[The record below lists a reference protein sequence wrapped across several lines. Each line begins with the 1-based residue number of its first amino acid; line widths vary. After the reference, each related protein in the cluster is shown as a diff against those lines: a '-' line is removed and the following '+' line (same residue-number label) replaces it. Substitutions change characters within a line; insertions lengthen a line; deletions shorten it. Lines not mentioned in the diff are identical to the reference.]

1 MSRPTLDTPIK
12 PPTVDIINPLQAVMS
27 WGGKAGD
34 ISFNRIKIPPGLT
47 LHKINIHYKNEG
59 GKCQIVGGPTH
70 TTYIMP
76 DAAFS
81 SNGIP
86 VENISIDDRYLQGN
100 YSISY
105 IDLSDV
111 NSFMQ
116 TYVESGNEITYNT
129 NEDDSIIT
137 AAGALYS
144 YNSWETTNTFYVKS
158 AETVDIKNS

>member
-1 MSRPTLDTPIK
+1 MSRPTLDTYIK
-12 PPTVDIINPLQAVMS
+12 PPTNIIDNVLQAPMS

-59 GKCQIVGGPTH
+59 GKCQIVGRPTH

-76 DAAFS
+76 AAAFS

-86 VENISIDDRYLQGN
+86 VENISLDDRYLQGN

-116 TYVESGNEITYNT
+116 TYVESGNKITYNT

-137 AAGALYS
+137 AIGALYS
-144 YNSWETTNTFYVKS
+144 YNSWESTNTFYVKS

>member
-1 MSRPTLDTPIK
+1 MPRPTLDTYIK
-12 PPTVDIINPLQAVMS
+12 PPTVIIDNVLQAPMT

-59 GKCQIVGGPTH
+59 GKCQIVGRPTH

-129 NEDDSIIT
+129 NEDDSII
-137 AAGALYS
+137 AASGALYS

>member
-1 MSRPTLDTPIK
+1 MSRPTVEDYIK
-12 PPTVDIINPLQAVMS
+12 PPTPIIDNTLQAPMP

-34 ISFNRIKIPPGLT
+34 ISFRKIKIPPGLT

-59 GKCQIVGGPTH
+59 GNCRIVERPTH

-86 VENISIDDRYLQGN
+86 VENISLDGYHLQGN

-105 IDLSDV
+105 IDLLDV

-129 NEDDSIIT
+129 NEDDSII
-137 AAGALYS
+137 AAGGALYS
-144 YNSWETTNTFYVKS
+144 YNSWETSNTFYVKS

>member
-1 MSRPTLDTPIK
+1 MSREILDAPIK
-12 PPTVDIINPLQAVMS
+12 PPTVIIDNVLQAPIP

-59 GKCQIVGGPTH
+59 GKCQIVGRPTH

-137 AAGALYS
+137 AVGALYS
-144 YNSWETTNTFYVKS
+144 YNSWETTNTFYVKR
-158 AETVDIKNS
+158 AETVDIKNY